1 MENFLRTLA
10 RLLIDQGAAV
20 RIDCG
25 GADLDRLMEDRC
37 WQALAEIRAVLNDET
52 LEDPECF
59 QRIEQIVGIY
69 EELGLGGGSRHDF

>member
-1 MENFLRTLA
+1 MEQELKMLA
-10 RLLIDQGAAV
+10 KLLIDQGAAV

-25 GADLDRLMEDRC
+25 GGDLDQLMRDRC
-37 WQALAEIRAVLNDET
+37 WQALSEIRAVLDDET

-59 QRIEQIVGIY
+59 RRIERIVRIC